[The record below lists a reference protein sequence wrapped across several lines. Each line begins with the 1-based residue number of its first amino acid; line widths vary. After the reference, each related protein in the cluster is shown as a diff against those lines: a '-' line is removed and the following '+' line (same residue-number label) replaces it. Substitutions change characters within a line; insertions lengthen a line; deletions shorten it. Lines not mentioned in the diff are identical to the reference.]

1 MYYYW
6 IPIAIL
12 FLVAILSNTNTWS
25 PFQSD
30 QVKEICQHMTK
41 AERRKAVKRGALWGI
56 LIGIVPGMTAL
67 ILGIVVFRSAMVVV
81 TVCFLI
87 FPLFALV
94 LYKKWLPNVVR
105 SQQNFLASTEWAKS
119 QGLKAEDIRLY
130 NWQKVHTNVNNGIPS
145 DPRTSGPDSAH

>member
-12 FLVAILSNTNTWS
+12 FLVAIFSDTNTWS

-30 QVKEICQHMTK
+30 QVKEICKHMTK
-41 AERRKAVKRGALWGI
+41 AERQKAVKRGALWGI

-67 ILGIVVFRSAMVVV
+67 ILGIVVFRSAMVFV
-81 TVCFLI
+81 TACFLI

-119 QGLKAEDIRLY
+119 QDLKAEDIQLY
-130 NWQKVHTNVNNGIPS
+130 NWQK
-145 DPRTSGPDSAH
+145 

>member
-12 FLVAILSNTNTWS
+12 FLVAIFSDINTWS

-30 QVKEICQHMTK
+30 QVKEICSHMTK
-41 AERRKAVKRGALWGI
+41 AERRAAVKRGALWGI
-56 LIGIVPGMTAL
+56 LIGVVPGVTAL
-67 ILGIVVFRSAMVVV
+67 ILGVVVFQSAMVVV

-87 FPLFALV
+87 FPFIALV
-94 LYKKWLPNVVR
+94 LYKKWAPNMVK

-119 QGLKAEDIRLY
+119 QGIKADDIQLY
-130 NWQKVHTNVNNGIPS
+130 KWKGN
-145 DPRTSGPDSAH
+145 